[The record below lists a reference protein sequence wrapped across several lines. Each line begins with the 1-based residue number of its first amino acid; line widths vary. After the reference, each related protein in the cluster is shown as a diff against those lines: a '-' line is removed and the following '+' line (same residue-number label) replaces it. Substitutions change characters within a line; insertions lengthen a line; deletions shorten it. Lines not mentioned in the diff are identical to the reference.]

1 MEIVECPGCFSD
13 LRIPP
18 RSEIGGLGAA
28 LQDMEEFVFPWL
40 TEQQVC
46 GQHMFRLQSAGQTD
60 IGGLRHGAVNPS

>member
-28 LQDMEEFVFPWL
+28 LQDFVNIQDWDGAEL
-40 TEQQVC
+40 ALGRLRLVQV
-46 GQHMFRLQSAGQTD
+46 
-60 IGGLRHGAVNPS
+60 N